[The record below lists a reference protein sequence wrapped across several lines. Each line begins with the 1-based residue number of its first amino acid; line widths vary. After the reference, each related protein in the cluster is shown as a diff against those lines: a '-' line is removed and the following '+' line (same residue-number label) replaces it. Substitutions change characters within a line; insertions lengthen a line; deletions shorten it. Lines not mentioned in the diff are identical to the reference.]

1 VPPTYLGPSP
11 ADRARAAL
19 IDDASRSNR
28 EIALAVRSTPAI
40 VKRAR
45 IRLTALGVLPPSPV
59 PQRHFPAHKAL
70 PRPPRDLMEGACVG
84 SPHPDAWA
92 AGADPADAI
101 LAAITCAGCHVL
113 LACREWS
120 LHLPQS
126 DLAIYGGW
134 GAPDRE
140 RERRARAGRPIPFS
154 ATTAGKNAARQRRR
168 AQAAAA

>member
-1 VPPTYLGPSP
+1 MYLWFGRGQTVKVRKV
-11 ADRARAAL
+11 AAAL
-19 IDDASRSNR
+19 SADLPEEVPAPV
-28 EIALAVRSTPAI
+28 AL
-40 VKRAR
+40 R
-45 IRLTALGVLPPSPV
+45 ITPPSPV